1 MKWENVMV
9 PSPTH
14 VPGPTAALKVVG
26 SHWSWIRIAN
36 GLRAAIN
43 AMEAAI
49 GINVRVT
56 AAVSSSFFMVKL
68 LLFRRQ
74 IEPWWCGYYPCCKI
88 CQDEKICARWSTRA
102 WRGQLGAQ
110 FDRAQEGVA
119 GLLQGFFSAGGF
131 AGGLGA
137 AVAGRDFEGEA
148 GWGVQKAGSP
158 SVNSLGM

>member
-36 GLRAAIN
+36 GLPAAIN

-88 CQDEKICARWSTRA
+88 CQDEKFACDGVLELGGASQARSSTVPRRSGWA
-102 WRGQLGAQ
+102 TS
-110 FDRAQEGVA
+110 
-119 GLLQGFFSAGGF
+119 GFLFGGRF
-131 AGGLGA
+131 CGGLGGA
-137 AVAGRDFEGEA
+137 
-148 GWGVQKAGSP
+148 
-158 SVNSLGM
+158 